1 MQWRSS
7 HGKILSMSDVPW
19 SPKSMLNS
27 NKRFKEQCN
36 DPERWVWGPR
46 ESKQPTRVHGVETVL
61 CCSPTVHHR
70 VQSGWPLIRRN
81 QDGVVFRL
89 PSYRMKSDVLPN
101 HKPFESKR
109 DDPFP
114 WVRQFFW
121 RNHGCALLGGTW
133 NRQGCIA
140 RRSCRK
146 HSLHSDRTTWQS
158 IYSGMLSK

>member
-1 MQWRSS
+1 MYPGLRKVCWIVTSDSKNNVMIRAM
-7 HGKILSMSDVPW
+7 SMRT
-19 SPKSMLNS
+19 
-27 NKRFKEQCN
+27 KRIQ
-36 DPERWVWGPR
+36 
-46 ESKQPTRVHGVETVL
+46 TTY
-61 CCSPTVHHR
+61 
-70 VQSGWPLIRRN
+70 SGSRRRN
-81 QDGVVFRL
+81 CAMLQSDCTSSCPVRMTAHSAEKSRRCGFCL

-121 RNHGCALLGGTW
+121 RNHGCALLGGMW
-133 NRQGCIA
+133 NRQGCTA

-158 IYSGMLSK
+158 IYI